1 VGALQPETLADRR
14 AESDHTAARPGRLA
28 RRRRGRAARHDPGDR
43 ALLPGSVRPPDPDQR
58 PRGQLPRSVDRL
70 GGRLLVK
77 KVEPAQRDHEATHPH
92 RHDLPAAVLPHRL
105 LRAELRLDD
114 PAHRQP
120 GRVPGGWA
128 GNRTRH
134 RGRHAGRLPPPRLAV
149 GHAAGTGPAM
159 KGPAMKRSRRGSARD
174 GLLVLLTLTTG
185 AVDASS
191 FLHLG
196 NVFSSVITGN
206 LILLGVAAATRS
218 SSLAIHSGTA
228 LAGYSVGVLIAAPIA
243 TRRTKSG
250 ETWPLSVTVTLAVE
264 FCVLAGFSVGW
275 ELTGGSPGST
285 AELLLI
291 AALSVAMGIQSAAV
305 RELGG
310 MSTTYLTGTLTAVI
324 SELATRDRKP
334 GLARSVGVIAAIVSG
349 AVGGGLVAEHAPAW
363 LPAVVLTPLAVV
375 VIAS

>member
-1 VGALQPETLADRR
+1 MT
-14 AESDHTAARPGRLA
+14 
-28 RRRRGRAARHDPGDR
+28 
-43 ALLPGSVRPPDPDQR
+43 
-58 PRGQLPRSVDRL
+58 
-70 GGRLLVK
+70 
-77 KVEPAQRDHEATHPH
+77 
-92 RHDLPAAVLPHRL
+92 
-105 LRAELRLDD
+105 
-114 PAHRQP
+114 
-120 GRVPGGWA
+120 
-128 GNRTRH
+128 
-134 RGRHAGRLPPPRLAV
+134 
-149 GHAAGTGPAM
+149 
-159 KGPAMKRSRRGSARD
+159 RSRRGVARD

-228 LAGYSVGVLIAAPIA
+228 LAGYSVGVLIGASIA
-243 TRRTKSG
+243 TRRARSG
-250 ETWPLSVTVTLAVE
+250 ETWPLSVTVTLVAE
-264 FCVLAGFSVGW
+264 FCVLAGFSAGW

-291 AALSVAMGIQSAAV
+291 AALAVAMGSAAV

-334 GLARSVGVIAAIVSG
+334 GLARSVGVIAAIVGG
-349 AVGGGLVAEHAPAW
+349 AVAGGLVAEHAPAW
-363 LPAVVLTPLAVV
+363 LPAVVMTPLAVV
-375 VIAS
+375 VIASVTFEMADTRAGPRRAR